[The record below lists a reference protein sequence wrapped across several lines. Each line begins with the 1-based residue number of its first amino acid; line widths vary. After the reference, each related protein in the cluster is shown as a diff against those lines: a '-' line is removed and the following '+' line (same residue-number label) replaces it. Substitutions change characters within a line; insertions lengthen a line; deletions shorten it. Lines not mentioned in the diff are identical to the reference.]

1 MALVLPLLP
10 LVAFVVWGVLHL
22 VRFRWRHRGRTDWGH
37 DRGDSALLPASV
49 RAWWFEEIAP
59 VVGWLVRKG
68 VRANHIT
75 YAGTALAF
83 GAGLAFGL
91 RAFVTGGYLLLL
103 GGIFDILDGHVA
115 RRSGHATRRGAFL
128 DSTLDRYAD
137 MVVLLGLAVAFRD
150 SWIAL
155 AALTTLVGA
164 VMTSYTR
171 ARAEGLGLSCRS
183 GLMQRPER
191 IVIIGAAALFD
202 PLLSAGLGALFGF
215 EGTVI
220 MPLALSVMAVL
231 VNGTAVARVRTTYLE
246 LRALERGA
254 AAAQQGA
261 ADGRV
266 SRAAPVRDPSPGAS
280 PPR

>member
-1 MALVLPLLP
+1 MELVLPLVP
-10 LVAFVVWGVLHL
+10 LIAFVVWGLLHL
-22 VRFRWRHRGRTDWGH
+22 GRFRWRHRGRTDWGH

-68 VRANHIT
+68 VRANHVT

-83 GAGLAFGL
+83 AAAVAFGL
-91 RAFVTGGYLLLL
+91 GAFVIGGYLLLV
-103 GGIFDILDGHVA
+103 GGICDILDGHVA

-128 DSTLDRYAD
+128 DSSLDRYAD
-137 MVVLLGLAVAFRD
+137 MVVLVGLAVAFRE
-150 SWIAL
+150 SWVAL
-155 AALTTLVGA
+155 AALATLMGA

-191 IVIIGAAALFD
+191 IVIIGFAALLD

-215 EGTVI
+215 DEPVI
-220 MPLALSVMAVL
+220 MALALTVMAVL
-231 VNGTAVARVRTTYLE
+231 VNGTAIARVRTTYLE
-246 LRALERGA
+246 LRAREQDA
-254 AAAQQGA
+254 AAAAPDA
-261 ADGRV
+261 A
-266 SRAAPVRDPSPGAS
+266 RAARPPVAKPAPDAS